1 LADNRDK
8 QGALVTISIEL
19 DPATEARLTAEAE
32 LRGVPVAEY
41 ASSLLRRFVPDY
53 ATGTGILTPESL
65 EKMLTELAR
74 GSERLPVLP
83 PEATDRESFYEDR
96 W

>member
-1 LADNRDK
+1 MTI
-8 QGALVTISIEL
+8 LVEL

-41 ASSLLRRFVPDY
+41 AGSLLRRSIP
-53 ATGTGILTPESL
+53 AHAAGTGKLTPEGLKELTRELTKGSDKMPILPL
-65 EKMLTELAR
+65 E
-74 GSERLPVLP
+74 VN
-83 PEATDRESFYEDR
+83 DRESYYEDR

>member
-1 LADNRDK
+1 MTI
-8 QGALVTISIEL
+8 LVEL

-41 ASSLLRRFVPDY
+41 ASSLLRNSAPART
-53 ATGTGILTPESL
+53 AGTGKLTPEGLKELTRELTKWSDKMPILPL
-65 EKMLTELAR
+65 E
-74 GSERLPVLP
+74 VN
-83 PEATDRESFYEDR
+83 DRESYYEDR